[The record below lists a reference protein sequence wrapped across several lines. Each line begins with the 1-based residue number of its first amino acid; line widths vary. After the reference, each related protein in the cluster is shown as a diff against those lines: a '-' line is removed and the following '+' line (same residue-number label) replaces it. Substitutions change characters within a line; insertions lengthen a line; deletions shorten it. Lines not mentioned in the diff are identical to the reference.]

1 MTIAINARFLLPGK
15 LEGLGWYT
23 HEVVRRMVRQHPE
36 DQFILLFDRPF
47 APDFVYADNV
57 VPVVLSPPSRHPLL
71 WYWWFEHS
79 VPRALKRFKP
89 DVFFSP
95 DSYASLSSKV
105 PTLMTAHDLVPL
117 HHAGQLPFATRH
129 YYRYYLPKFL
139 HRADHIVTVSNY
151 VREDIQKTCGVSG
164 DKITTVYNGCREGF
178 VPLPLSEKQ
187 AVQEEF
193 SGGKP
198 YFFYTGSIHPRKNI
212 HRLLQ
217 AFDLF
222 KQRTAA
228 PVKLLLAGR
237 FAWQTGAVRS
247 AYEQAQHRADIHFLG
262 YVPEQRLHRL
272 MGGALALAYISI
284 SEGFGLPLVEAMYC
298 DVPILSANS
307 TSLPEVAGDAALL
320 VDPFS
325 VEAIAEGMGRL
336 YADAALRVRL
346 IEQGRVRRDHFSWDT
361 ASVAVYQL
369 LRQLSSDWRLVTGD

>member
-1 MTIAINARFLLPGK
+1 MRIAVNARFLLPGK

-23 HEVVRRMVRQHPE
+23 HELVRRMVRQHPE
-36 DQFILLFDRPF
+36 DEFILLFDRPF
-47 APDFVYADNV
+47 ASDFVYGPNV
-57 VPVVLSPPSRHPLL
+57 TPLVLFPPSRHPLL

-79 VPRALKRFKP
+79 VPAAFKRLKP

-95 DSYASLSSKV
+95 DSYASLSSPV

-117 HHAGQLPFATRH
+117 HHAEQLPFATRH
-129 YYRYYLPKFL
+129 YYRHYLPKFL
-139 HRADHIVTVSNY
+139 HRADHIVTVSDY
-151 VREDIQKTCGVSG
+151 VRTDIQHTSGVAG
-164 DKITTVYNGCREGF
+164 TRVTTVYNGCREGF
-178 VPLPLSEKQ
+178 VPLPAAEKT
-187 AVQEEF
+187 AVREAF
-193 SGGKP
+193 ASGQP

-222 KQRTAA
+222 KQQTGA
-228 PVKLLLAGR
+228 PAKLLLAGR

-262 YVPEQRLHRL
+262 YVPEQQLHRL
-272 MGGALALAYISI
+272 MAAALALTYVSI

-325 VEAIAEGMGRL
+325 AEAIAEGMGRL
-336 YADAALRVRL
+336 YAEAALRASLV
-346 IEQGRVRRDHFSWDT
+346 EKGRVRRDHFSWDA
-361 ASVAVYQL
+361 ASADVYQL
-369 LRQLSSDWRLVTGD
+369 LRKLSSDG

>member
-1 MTIAINARFLLPGK
+1 MRIAVNARFLLPGK

-23 HEVVRRMVRQHPE
+23 HELVRRMVQQHPE

-47 APDFVYADNV
+47 APDFVYGPNV
-57 VPVVLSPPSRHPLL
+57 TPLVLFPPSRHPLL

-79 VPRALKRFKP
+79 VPAALKRFKP

-95 DSYASLSSKV
+95 DSYASLSSPV

-117 HHAGQLPFATRH
+117 HHAEQLPFATRH
-129 YYRYYLPKFL
+129 YYRHYLPKFL
-139 HRADHIVTVSNY
+139 HRADHIVTVSDY
-151 VREDIQKTCGVSG
+151 VRADIQQTCGVAG
-164 DKITTVYNGCREGF
+164 NRITTVYNGCREGF
-178 VPLPLSEKQ
+178 VPLPAAEKT
-187 AVQEEF
+187 AVREAFAAGQ
-193 SGGKP
+193 P

-222 KQRTAA
+222 KQQTGSPA
-228 PVKLLLAGR
+228 KLLLAGR

-262 YVPEQRLHRL
+262 YVPEQQLHRL
-272 MGGALALAYISI
+272 MAAALALTYVSI

-325 VEAIAEGMGRL
+325 VEAIAAGMGRL
-336 YADAALRVRL
+336 WAEEPLRTALVAKGK
-346 IEQGRVRRDHFSWDT
+346 GRRSDFSWDT
-361 ASVAVYQL
+361 AAEAVYRLLQQL
-369 LRQLSSDWRLVTGD
+369 NAHP